1 MRQLYYTFR
10 TLLRGR
16 GINLTKIISLTL
28 GLLVGIL
35 LFARVAFEL
44 SFDGHY
50 KEVDRLCVINAV
62 YYVGGE
68 KGEAHQVVLAPV
80 PGAIA
85 EGFPDEIE
93 SSTVVRI
100 RYGDNTLF
108 YNNVRQCP
116 KMILSDSLFFKT
128 MGIDIISG
136 DPRELVNPETMFVSR
151 SFARRIFGDESPIG
165 KTLLYNRTLPMTIK
179 RSL

>member
-116 KMILSDSLFFKT
+116 K
-128 MGIDIISG
+128 
-136 DPRELVNPETMFVSR
+136 
-151 SFARRIFGDESPIG
+151 
-165 KTLLYNRTLPMTIK
+165 
-179 RSL
+179 

>member
-16 GINLTKIISLTL
+16 GVNLTKIISLTL

-85 EGFPDEIE
+85 EGVPDEINHLQLFV
-93 SSTVVRI
+93 SGMVI
-100 RYGDNTLF
+100 TLF
-108 YNNVRQCP
+108 FIIMSVSVR
-116 KMILSDSLFFKT
+116 K
-128 MGIDIISG
+128 
-136 DPRELVNPETMFVSR
+136 
-151 SFARRIFGDESPIG
+151 
-165 KTLLYNRTLPMTIK
+165 
-179 RSL
+179 

>member
-1 MRQLYYTFR
+1 MAER
-10 TLLRGR
+10 
-16 GINLTKIISLTL
+16 
-28 GLLVGIL
+28 
-35 LFARVAFEL
+35 
-44 SFDGHY
+44 
-50 KEVDRLCVINAV
+50 KERHI
-62 YYVGGE
+62 E
-68 KGEAHQVVLAPV
+68 VVLAPV

-136 DPRELVNPETMFVSR
+136 DPRELVNPRNHVCFTEFCS
-151 SFARRIFGDESPIG
+151 
-165 KTLLYNRTLPMTIK
+165 
-179 RSL
+179 